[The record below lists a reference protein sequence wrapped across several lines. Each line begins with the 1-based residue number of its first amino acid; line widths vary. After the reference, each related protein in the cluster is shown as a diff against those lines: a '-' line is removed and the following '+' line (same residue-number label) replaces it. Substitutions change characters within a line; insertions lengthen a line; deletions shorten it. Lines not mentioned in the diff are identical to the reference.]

1 MEIITIEAQTR
12 PFMYKEDIIM
22 HKIKVSVLIPSLNV
36 APYINECLQS
46 VISQTLQEIEII
58 CVDAGSTDGTLK
70 ALHDF
75 ARRDSRISILN
86 SPRKSYGYQM
96 NMALQAASG
105 EYIGIL
111 ESDDYT
117 EPEMFSDL
125 YEAAQK
131 NDADIVKSNY
141 RECAMGKP
149 DVICNPM
156 EPFADGKTFVPYERW
171 QVFWGA
177 PSIWS
182 AIYRREFLLENQIA
196 FTETPGASYQD
207 TAFHFKVLSCARR
220 MLAMDKAY
228 VHYRTDSVNSSLNN
242 KEKVYCVCGEFE
254 NLWQYLKARP
264 HLMEK
269 VREIIPYAQYLA
281 YKWNYQRIADSFK
294 VDFLEKASAD
304 FLHLKQRGC
313 LEKTYWDADAW
324 EKLKILLLSPA
335 QIYLNRLLKKQGE
348 DIYKAGVLTQVMHY
362 QKRYIYGAGV
372 IGKKTARFFMDNNVC
387 LDGFAVSSANGNPD
401 DVMGLSVA
409 AVDELNVKNEEAI
422 FVVAVKEFDFEDIFI
437 RLNKAGYTNVLF
449 MNKALR
455 QSLHI

>member
-1 MEIITIEAQTR
+1 
-12 PFMYKEDIIM
+12 M

-46 VISQTLQEIEII
+46 VISQTLPEIEII
-58 CVDAGSTDGTLK
+58 CVDAGSTDGTLE

-75 ARRDSRISILN
+75 ARRDSRIIILN

-149 DVICNPM
+149 DVFCNYM

-242 KEKVYCVCGEFE
+242 KEKVFCVCGEFE
-254 NLWQYLKARP
+254 NLWQFLKARP
-264 HLMEK
+264 HLIEK
-269 VREIIPYAQYLA
+269 VRGIIPYAQYLSYHWNHLRIDDK
-281 YKWNYQRIADSFK
+281 YKPAFIERAC
-294 VDFLEKASAD
+294 VDFLR
-304 FLHLKQRGC
+304 LKQDGY
-313 LEKTYWDADAW
+313 LQKQYWEPAAW
-324 EKLKILLLSPA
+324 E
-335 QIYLNRLLKKQGE
+335 R
-348 DIYKAGVLTQVMHY
+348 AGFLTQIMHY
-362 QKRYIYGAGV
+362 PKRYIYGAGV
-372 IGKKTARFFMDNNVC
+372 IGKKTARFFIDNNVC

-401 DVMGLSVA
+401 AVMGLPVA
-409 AVDELNVKNEEAI
+409 AIDALNVKNEETV

-437 RLNKAGYTNVLF
+437 QLNKAGYTNIMF